1 MVLTLPGHLPCSRN
15 CSGNLR
21 VLFPWHLITTI
32 GDRCCCFT
40 IQGSYRRRGT
50 TRWQVRIPDHLIVP
64 KPTCS
69 LLFVYLWELQKAF
82 GQSYL
87 YWFHKGTRNSL
98 GIFRWEVAQQ
108 RCFPGAVIVELAR
121 VSESLRGFDGT
132 MHRALL
138 PGFWISENWYPCA
151 AASLVTT
158 PENLCPGAHLSDSS
172 QVSRAEPLHPRSLW
186 FRPCKCWSSAFCV
199 CRNLKKITPLLCILF
214 VKDWTVKRWIY
225 SGIPWSKLNSL
236 EPANEVCITMKIS
249 SCLNHPKTW
258 VPLST

>member
-1 MVLTLPGHLPCSRN
+1 M
-15 CSGNLR
+15 
-21 VLFPWHLITTI
+21 I
-32 GDRCCCFT
+32 GVVVSPSKEVT
-40 IQGSYRRRGT
+40 EEEARRGG
-50 TRWQVRIPDHLIVP
+50 RSGFLIIWL
-64 KPTCS
+64 CQS
-69 LLFVYLWELQKAF
+69 LHAPYCLSICGSCKRLLDKVILFCVV
-82 GQSYL
+82 